1 LIFKKLNPAFSF
13 LNFTGLCKFKR
24 KIVVWQINPNPLF
37 MKSRFLLLFL
47 LCASLAFSQ
56 SQNAYNKAYQ
66 LYQDGKYELAL
77 KEVNLLIEQ
86 APDSALYYDLRAE
99 VRIKLKDMSKAL
111 DDFNRAIQL
120 EPANPYFYS
129 HRGLFFYRTLNPDH
143 AIEDLN
149 TALKYVTN
157 DTLRYSII
165 TDRGSARTQK
175 RDFKGAYEDYS
186 TALRFDS
193 NNIVTL
199 TNMGA
204 ILDELD
210 RAAEA
215 IPLLEKVIRIDPE
228 FVGGYGNLAFRY
240 AQMGDYK
247 KALALNNKVLELDPN
262 EALGYNNRGY
272 VKYKLNDHQG
282 ALKDINKS
290 LQLYPGNSYA
300 YRNRALVYLALR
312 QNTKA
317 CADLQAALSYGFTE
331 VYGEEVKELVAKN
344 CNK

>member
-1 LIFKKLNPAFSF
+1 
-13 LNFTGLCKFKR
+13 
-24 KIVVWQINPNPLF
+24 
-37 MKSRFLLLFL
+37 MKSTFLFICL
-47 LCASLAFSQ
+47 LCASLAFGQ
-56 SQNAYNKAYQ
+56 SQAAYDRAYQ
-66 LYQDGKYELAL
+66 LFQDGKYESAL

-99 VRIKLKDMSKAL
+99 VRVKLKDMSKAL

-120 EPANPYFYS
+120 EPANPFFYS
-129 HRGLFFYRTLNPDH
+129 HRGLFFYMTINPDH
-143 AIEDLN
+143 AIEDHN
-149 TALKYVTN
+149 MALKYVSN

-165 TDRGSARTQK
+165 TDRGSAKAQK

-186 TALRFDS
+186 AALRFDS

-204 ILDELD
+204 ILDELG
-210 RAAEA
+210 RAEEA
-215 IPLLEKVIRIDPE
+215 IPLLEKVIRIDPN

-240 AQMGDYK
+240 AQMGNYK
-247 KALALNNKVLELDPN
+247 KALAFNNKVLELDPN

-272 VKYKLNDHQG
+272 VKYKLSDHQG

-300 YRNRALVYLALR
+300 YRNRALVYLALG
-312 QNTKA
+312 QKAKA
-317 CADLQAALSYGFTE
+317 CTDLEAAINYGFIE
-331 VYGEEVKELVAKN
+331 VYGEEVKELKTKT
-344 CNK
+344 CK